1 MEQGSVGFR
10 AGRVPAGENPIV
22 ITYTTPGLKTGAL
35 ISAGS
40 LVLLLLYLF
49 LTHKF
54 CRRRESAASPSP
66 FTPRPFSH
74 FTDRHPDSHFT
85 AHKPI
90 ALKTEENPLAGPN
103 EEEIS

>member
-1 MEQGSVGFR
+1 MEKVSVGFM
-10 AGRVPAGENPIV
+10 AVRVPAGENHIV
-22 ITYTTPGLKTGAL
+22 FTYTTPGLKTGAL